1 MKQTTPR
8 GLRPHIGI
16 FGRRN
21 AGKSSLINALTQQEV
36 AIVSEVP
43 GTTTDPVFK
52 AVELLPFGPVTLI
65 DTAGLDDEGFLGE
78 LRKKKTLEILRRCD
92 LALVVWDYASDFTFE
107 KQLIELLKENGIT
120 VIGVQNK
127 IDLEA
132 NANILI
138 DHQIPTFRVSA
149 RTGEGIEE
157 LKKALISILQR
168 SYQEKP
174 LIKDLVATGDIVVLV
189 VPIDL
194 GAPKGRLILPQ
205 VQTIRELLDS
215 EAIAVITKERE
226 LVETLQG
233 LKKPPRMVVTD
244 SQVFHKV
251 AGAVPSGIPLTSFSI
266 LFARYKGDLLT
277 FVEGV
282 EAIERLKP
290 GDKVLISEACT
301 HHPMPDDIGRIK
313 IPRWLRQ
320 KLGFELKIDVNVG
333 ASFPENLS
341 QYQLIIHCG
350 ACMLNPKEMY
360 YRILTAKRE
369 NVPITNYGITIAYL
383 QGLFPKVLE
392 VFPEMQAKLQ
402 FTNFPTSAFNRIGG
416 KWSL

>member
-21 AGKSSLINALTQQEV
+21 AGKSSLINALTHQEV
-36 AIVSEVP
+36 AIVSEIP

-92 LALVVWDYASDFTFE
+92 LALVVWDHNSDLTFE
-107 KQLIELLKENGIT
+107 KQLIELLRENGIT
-120 VIGVQNK
+120 TIGVQNK
-127 IDLEA
+127 IDLVA
-132 NANILI
+132 TTNTLA

-174 LIKDLVATGDIVVLV
+174 LIKDLVTIGDTVVLV

-205 VQTIRELLDS
+205 VQTIRELLDA
-215 EAIAVITKERE
+215 EAVVVITKERE

-233 LKKPPRMVVTD
+233 LKNPPRMVITD

-251 AGAVPSGIPLTSFSI
+251 AGAVPPGIPLTSFSI

-282 EAIERLKP
+282 EAIEKLKP

-320 KLGFELKIDVNVG
+320 RLGFEVDIDVNVG
-333 ASFPENLS
+333 ASFPDNLS

-383 QGLFPKVLE
+383 QGLFPRVLE

-402 FTNFPTSAFNRIGG
+402 ARTFSASLFHRIGG